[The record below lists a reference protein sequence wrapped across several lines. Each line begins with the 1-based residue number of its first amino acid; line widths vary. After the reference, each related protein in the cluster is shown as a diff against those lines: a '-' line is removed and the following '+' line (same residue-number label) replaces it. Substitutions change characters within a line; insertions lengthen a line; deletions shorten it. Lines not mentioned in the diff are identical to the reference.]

1 MLNKG
6 ETIAFYIF
14 LSIVLV
20 GGINWGIEAFA
31 GRDLFALIINDW
43 AGVVGGSSVQDTDPD
58 LLLLTRDES
67 GKVIPRI
74 IYSLVFASTII
85 VAALLIKSAYT
96 KSSTGTDCVIPS
108 FASFNTA
115 TAAQAAQSVAQ

>member
-1 MLNKG
+1 MLSKG
-6 ETIAFYIF
+6 ETIAFYVC

-31 GRDLFALIINDW
+31 GRDLFALIING
-43 AGVVGGSSVQDTDPD
+43 AGVVGGSSVQETDPD
-58 LLLLTRDES
+58 LLLLTRDDA
-67 GKVIPRI
+67 GKVVPRI

-108 FASFNTA
+108 LASFSATT
-115 TAAQAAQSVAQ
+115 TAATSPAQ

>member
-1 MLNKG
+1 MLSKV
-6 ETIAFYIF
+6 ETILFYVC
-14 LSIVLV
+14 LTVVLI

-43 AGVVGGSSVQDTDPD
+43 AGVVGGSSVQETDPD
-58 LLLLTRDES
+58 LLLLTRDDA
-67 GKVIPRI
+67 GKVVPRV
-74 IYSLVFASTII
+74 IYSLVFVATII

-108 FASFNTA
+108 LASFSATTTTA
-115 TAAQAAQSVAQ
+115 TSPAQ